1 MPSPVQRAHTAVFEP
16 SHDAAGDLVDLMPC
30 RMKFETERA
39 GERTGS
45 RCMRA
50 TSPRS
55 VRVEGKARKTCGRS
69 SATGD
74 ALRFERKRE
83 VNERVRRIDEG
94 PADYA
99 AEAAPHALRG
109 LTERLTVVS
118 RGTIRN
124 EVALAIALA
133 RGAPVLQPL
142 PKASRA
148 QLLRGRP
155 PQATRPSPSRAT
167 L

>member
-1 MPSPVQRAHTAVFEP
+1 MAQSGGDQSFSQALPCLRRAAR
-16 SHDAAGDLVDLMPC
+16 AAGSVVVIATSPDDPSVEAASLIAAA
-30 RMKFETERA
+30 A
-39 GERTGS
+39 GERLVVVD
-45 RCMRA
+45 
-50 TSPRS
+50 
-55 VRVEGKARKTCGRS
+55 VRTIAGHT
-69 SATGD
+69 
-74 ALRFERKRE
+74 LRFERKRE
-83 VNERVRRIDEG
+83 VNEPIRRIEEG

-133 RGAPVLQPL
+133 RGGAGPQPR

-148 QLLRGRP
+148 QRLRGRP
-155 PQATRPSPSRAT
+155 RQATRPSPSRAT